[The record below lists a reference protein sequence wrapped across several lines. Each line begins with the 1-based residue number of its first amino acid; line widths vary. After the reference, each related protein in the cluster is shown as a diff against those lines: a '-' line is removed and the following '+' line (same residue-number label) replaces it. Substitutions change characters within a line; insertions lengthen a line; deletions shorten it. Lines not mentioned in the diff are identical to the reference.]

1 MTTYNTG
8 NPLGSTSVKDL
19 YDNAENFD
27 DAMNSD
33 GPAFFDRSG
42 KRRETWQG
50 MQNLVNDFLSAMGF
64 EATHLQYVD
73 GTPLTVLRPTQLI
86 DRAPSVYK
94 VKAPATFPVNLTGN
108 WATDQLLLVDVGDS
122 SLRSSLAGTNG
133 ASLVGN
139 GIVGVDT
146 FAAMRTILKTAP
158 GRKAMIQGLQYD
170 LDLADTTSTE
180 SLPNIV
186 VATDGGRW
194 KLNSVLPTD
203 VMQFGADPTKVFD
216 STAAFQAAFTK
227 GGTHTVRDG
236 VYKLTSTVT
245 ADYSGLTF
253 PEVAFPSTRLRLEGN
268 STANTIFEI
277 TPVGANDVGLKL
289 IGTDPAAVGQGI
301 HSQDKYSGFTVYP
314 ALRNNLGVGLYA
326 LNKAYMC
333 LEDYAT
339 ESLNI
344 GLLLDGVLSS
354 KFHNITV
361 KNGVTGMQ
369 VGPTAYTLPNANTF
383 VGFLAGGNS
392 LAGVSGTIGATN
404 TFIGGSIE
412 SNGTMGNPASA
423 GMYFNL
429 NGSNGTACLTLD
441 SVYFEGN
448 GGPADLVLDN
458 ISSVPVTVV
467 LKGCTFNRVSNVK
480 FTTANITALSSGGG
494 LLKVIL
500 VGCSFYSAG
509 TYVPLNTRPFI
520 SYGANVEIVGWDT
533 CTHNENTS
541 IPTSFYSTSSAVI
554 SGNVNGAGT
563 ILSGTLSGVSV
574 TRVGAGVYD
583 VIKAG
588 GWAPTVDG
596 YSAFAVPNTAGF
608 KLDIC
613 TRTNASTFRLSFRTS
628 DATPFADCPFSFQVL
643 RTQ

>member
-1 MTTYNTG
+1 MTNTYNTL
-8 NPLGSTSVKDL
+8 NPLGSTAAKDL
-19 YDNAENFD
+19 SDNTSNFD
-27 DAMNSD
+27 EGMNS
-33 GPAFFDRSG
+33 PSPSFYDRFL
-42 KRRETWQG
+42 KRRETWTG
-50 MQNLVNDFLSAMGF
+50 MQNLVHDFLEAMGF
-64 EATHLQYVD
+64 EATHLQYID

-108 WATDQLLLVDVGDS
+108 WASDQLLLVDVGDA

-133 ASLVGN
+133 ASLLGN
-139 GIVGVDT
+139 GIVVVDT

-158 GRKAMIQGLQYD
+158 GRKAMIQGLQYE
-170 LDLADTTSTE
+170 LDLADTTSAE

-203 VMQFGADPTKVFD
+203 VMQFGADPTKVLD

-227 GGTHTVRDG
+227 GGAHTVRDG

-245 ADYSGLTF
+245 SDYSGLAF

-277 TPVGANDVGLKL
+277 APVGANDVGLKL

-301 HSQDKYSGFTVYP
+301 HSQDKYSGFTIYP
-314 ALRNNLGVGLYA
+314 AARNKLGVGLYA

-354 KFHNITV
+354 KFHNITL
-361 KNGVTGMQ
+361 KNGVTGLQ
-369 VGPTAYTLPNANTF
+369 IGPTAYTLPNANTF
-383 VGFLAGGNS
+383 IGLIAAGNS
-392 LAGVSGTIGATN
+392 KAGVVGNVGATN

-412 SNGTMGNPASA
+412 GNGTMGDPASA
-423 GMYFNL
+423 GMYLNV
-429 NGSNGTACLTLD
+429 NGSNGTACGSLD
-441 SVYFEGN
+441 SVYFEAN
-448 GGPADLVLDN
+448 AGPSDLVIDN
-458 ISSVPVTVV
+458 ISPLPVTFVI
-467 LKGCTFNRVSNVK
+467 KNCTFNRTDSAR
-480 FTTANITALSSGGG
+480 FTTANITGLSSGGG
-494 LLKVIL
+494 LLRIIL
-500 VGCSFYSAG
+500 VGNSHYSAG
-509 TYVPLNTRPFI
+509 TYVPSSTRPFI
-520 SYGANVEIVGWDT
+520 TYGANVEVIGWDT

-541 IPTSFYSTSSAVI
+541 IPASFHSACSAVVA
-554 SGNVNGAGT
+554 GNITGAGAV
-563 ILSGTLSGVSV
+563 LSGPPGLTV

-583 VIKAG
+583 VIKTG
-588 GWAPTVDG
+588 GWAPTIDG
-596 YSAFAVPNTAGF
+596 YAAFAVPNTAGM

-613 TRTNASTFRLSFRTS
+613 SRTNASTFRLSFRAN
-628 DATPFADCPFSFQVL
+628 DASPFADSAFSFSVARMQ
-643 RTQ
+643 